1 MGRPMNLRSF
11 IGILFL
17 INTAMAT
24 YPPEGYKVDQTVFC
38 TKGRCAAKTT
48 CETCSG
54 TGKVVLSTFMQRAGC
69 YFGITDDTCPTCNG
83 KESDTTDRVE
93 EGMRG
98 KVESRDN
105 VEVEKGKV
113 RVRWAGVTGD
123 CGTCHGSN
131 VSKGDGKAEI
141 ISYKNEKWQVRIA
154 DKNGIKRVRQM
165 ENPKRLIKKRR
176 RRRLVKVTYYSSI
189 GFNMLLMCCLL
200 VGISFA
206 YHVGTH
212 ETNHDPI
219 RW

>member
-93 EGMRG
+93 KGMRG

-113 RVRWAGVTGD
+113 RVRWAGVTGIWAMNLNNIIKQSFTAKCPDCLGGAQMYGVEGD

-141 ISYKNEKWQVRIA
+141 ISYKNEKWQVEIA
-154 DKNGIKRVRQM
+154 DKI
-165 ENPKRLIKKRR
+165 
-176 RRRLVKVTYYSSI
+176 
-189 GFNMLLMCCLL
+189 
-200 VGISFA
+200 
-206 YHVGTH
+206 
-212 ETNHDPI
+212 
-219 RW
+219 